1 MSRRAAPPIA
11 PDEPEVTRVPLFPG
25 EDWLKAYVCQI
36 NSSKA
41 YAECA
46 VNWEGDVTF
55 LFEPEPLLLV
65 PAPIYSWLDLW
76 HGKCRAARYN
86 VPPTRVIWRSS
97 SSGPLLALEAGDPQ
111 GARPRPRHDAGQAQ
125 GARDLHIIARHVKAA
140 DELVRIAGQVPTT
153 FIDEC

>member
-1 MSRRAAPPIA
+1 
-11 PDEPEVTRVPLFPG
+11 VPLFPG

-76 HGKCRAARYN
+76 HGKCRAARYD
-86 VPPTRVIWRSS
+86 VPPDEGDLAQFVIRAPYSRWKQVIRRE
-97 SSGPLLALEAGDPQ
+97 LDPVRGMMQ
-111 GARPRPRHDAGQAQ
+111 GKLKVRG
-125 GARDLHIIARHVKAA
+125 DLHIIARHVKAA

-153 FIDEC
+153 FIDER